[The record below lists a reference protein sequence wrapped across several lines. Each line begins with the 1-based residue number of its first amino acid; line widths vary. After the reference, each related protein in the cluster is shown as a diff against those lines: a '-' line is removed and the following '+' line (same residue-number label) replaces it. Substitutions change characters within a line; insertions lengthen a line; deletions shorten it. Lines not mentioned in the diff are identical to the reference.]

1 MRQSFGEKSVNGSEE
16 LQALKTRYHTLC
28 QRLKTVQKAL
38 KERHAALL
46 GTTQARVSVR
56 FFLFLVLLCRSS
68 SRFKLYFFVLFCFG
82 PFRWVPPRCVGP

>member
-1 MRQSFGEKSVNGSEE
+1 MGGDDNKTSKARVGVLLRQSFGEKSVNGSEE

-56 FFLFLVLLCRSS
+56 FFVLFLVLLI
-68 SRFKLYFFVLFCFG
+68 V
-82 PFRWVPPRCVGP
+82 